1 MCECESLNILQISTT
16 PKKTCMNKNIRL
28 IALLFPEILNYL
40 YKYTRT
46 DFHLKKKNTNKTR
59 VRADDL
65 SDRWKGK

>member
-46 DFHLKKKNTNKTR
+46 DFHLKKKKHKQN
-59 VRADDL
+59 
-65 SDRWKGK
+65 